1 MTDLPS
7 ESGGPEGPAA
17 PPPSEP
23 AVVDPAAA
31 PPPDPTAPAA
41 AAPLVPPPAPV
52 APPAPPLAPPTY
64 AWEAPP
70 PPPAVGGPG
79 VAGLEF
85 AGVGSRLVAWF
96 LDGLL
101 IGLITTPIL
110 AALRGDTG
118 VAVYSVVFVAI
129 DAAYH
134 VLFWTSG
141 WRATLGQRLLKLQV
155 GEAATGRTLTTTEA
169 TRRWIALGSPL
180 FLLGAIP
187 SLSSVGSAIWL
198 VLAVVL
204 LISTGSSPTRQGIH
218 DRFAGSA
225 VVKPAGG
232 GSSAIVLGCL
242 IVLCLLFLV
251 FVLGIIAVILD
262 PQFQE
267 ILSAIG
273 RSI

>member
-1 MTDLPS
+1 MTDQPS
-7 ESGGPEGPAA
+7 EPGGLEAPAS

-23 AVVDPAAA
+23 APADPAAA
-31 PPPDPTAPAA
+31 AA
-41 AAPLVPPPAPV
+41 AS
-52 APPAPPLAPPTY
+52 PPAPPAAPPTY

-96 LDGLL
+96 IDGFL

-110 AALRGDTG
+110 ILLRGDTG
-118 VAVYSVVFVAI
+118 VALYSVVFVAI

-134 VLFWTSG
+134 VLLWTSG

-225 VVKPAGG
+225 VVKPAGSS
-232 GSSAIVLGCL
+232 SSALVVGCL
-242 IVLCLLFLV
+242 IVLFLV
-251 FVLGIIAVILD
+251 LLLPVLAVIAVILFD
-262 PQFQE
+262 PQFRE
-267 ILSAIG
+267 ILSEIG